1 MPSMT
6 DDHPIIRAGR
16 NQRSGSHAWTVK
28 RLWRT
33 FGTASWLTFSLLA
46 AVGASSAAV
55 PKDGLVARYDFSG
68 SARDLSGQGHHG
80 TVHHARLTRDR
91 FGRPRQAYF
100 FNGSDGYV
108 EVPDHDVFSLS
119 TTGQLSISVWMRPD
133 ALEFISKEGTGYVHW
148 LGKGEAGQHEWVFR
162 MYSRSNTERR
172 DNRTSFYL
180 FNLIGGE
187 GAGSFVQEQVVSR
200 RWYHYVSVMSYK
212 DDTITW
218 YKNGKQQDQDPFIN
232 SRYHVDPKN
241 GTAPIR
247 IGTRDFKSYFK
258 GAIDDVRIY
267 DRALSAAEVTQLYH
281 EARRP

>member
-1 MPSMT
+1 MLSTT
-6 DDHPIIRAGR
+6 DDHPIIGARR
-16 NQRSGSHAWTVK
+16 NQGSDSYAWTVK

-33 FGTASWLTFSLLA
+33 LSAASLLTFSLLA
-46 AVGASSAAV
+46 TVAPSSAAA
-55 PKDGLVARYDFSG
+55 PKDRLVARYDFSG
-68 SARDLSGQGHHG
+68 SALDLSGQGHHG

-100 FNGSDGYV
+100 FNGSDAYV

-119 TTGQLSISVWMRPD
+119 TTGQFSISVWMRPD
-133 ALEFISKEGTGYVHW
+133 TLEFISKEGTGYVHW

-180 FNLIGGE
+180 FNLIGE
-187 GAGSFVQEQVVSR
+187 GAGSFVQEQVIPR
-200 RWYHYVSVMSYK
+200 RWYHYVAVMSYK

-232 SRYHVDPKN
+232 SWRHVDPKN
-241 GTAPIR
+241 GIAPIR
-247 IGTRDFKSYFK
+247 IGTRNFKSYFK

-267 DRALSAAEVTQLYH
+267 DWTLSAAEVTQLYH